1 MLFVAGHRNLI
12 RNTTQQRS
20 HLCIKIGLKQYS
32 DILYRF
38 LPFIHMFKKIVLPS
52 SSYTTVLKRVMRLD
66 CHHPRRPRGSQ
77 SGREKSCDE
86 SFQAWV
92 EEPLS
97 TDSHQTISK
106 RSSECWLLIG
116 HKKCFVLLC
125 PIGQQFLLSSFRE
138 FVHDGY
144 RVPKCDVIE
153 NKICE

>member
-38 LPFIHMFKKIVLPS
+38 LPFIHVFKKIVLPS

-92 EEPLS
+92 EKPLG
-97 TDSHQTISK
+97 TDSHQIISK
-106 RSSECWLLIG
+106 RSERMLAPDWAQ
-116 HKKCFVLLC
+116 KLLC
-125 PIGQQFLLSSFRE
+125 IIVPNRPTVSPE
-138 FVHDGY
+138 FFS
-144 RVPKCDVIE
+144 
-153 NKICE
+153 